1 MDKNSKKG
9 ILDNCSF
16 HVLCFFFL
24 YCSFYNNCTNSS
36 LNQYLHSF
44 KEENAGDS
52 ATPPSLM
59 VSGKLFPPK
68 VASWDSKHMN
78 HTPTMQ
84 PTNLTGVR
92 GGPPPALPPKPTRN
106 TGIGFP
112 SGRVAPISEPVPL
125 FSGSS
130 TKPNVL
136 LPPKSDQVLG
146 MSTVNIS
153 VRHVL

>member
-1 MDKNSKKG
+1 
-9 ILDNCSF
+9 
-16 HVLCFFFL
+16 
-24 YCSFYNNCTNSS
+24 
-36 LNQYLHSF
+36 
-44 KEENAGDS
+44 
-52 ATPPSLM
+52 M